1 MEKRRRTYKII
12 LTLCIWVF
20 ISNVS
25 YSQIG
30 GRNSYEFLRLPV
42 SGRLTGLGGALI
54 GVQDGDVNLAMSN
67 PAALN
72 SKMDGAIAL
81 NNNFHFAGIS
91 YGHAAF
97 GKHISKYGITTQI
110 AASYMNYGSFSAADE
125 VGVQNGTFSAYES
138 GFTLGAAKA
147 INERIHLGAN
157 LKLVNSAFESYNS
170 IGIAADL
177 GAIYVTNSDRT
188 VISAVFKNFGSELT
202 TLNGQ
207 RFGTPFDIQ
216 LGLSQRL
223 KYLPLRIGF
232 ILHNLQQ
239 WSIRYD
245 DPNRASE
252 IDLLGGANEPSALN
266 QTIDNFFR
274 HVIINGEFLLGKLEN
289 LKLRIGYNHLRRK
302 ELSIPQLRSRAGFS
316 LGFGMKISKFSIDY
330 GVGYHHITGG
340 TNHLSIMTNLQE
352 FRSKL

>member
-1 MEKRRRTYKII
+1 MEERKLTYKII
-12 LTLCIWVF
+12 LSLCFWTQI
-20 ISNVS
+20 ISVS
-25 YSQIG
+25 FGQIG

-72 SKMDGAIAL
+72 IKMDGAIAL

-97 GKHISKYGITTQI
+97 GKHLSKLGITSQI

-138 GFTLGAAKA
+138 AFTIGAAKA

-157 LKLVNSAFESYNS
+157 LKLVNATYETYNS
-170 IGIAADL
+170 MGIAADL
-177 GAIYVTNSDRT
+177 GAMYITNNGRT
-188 VISAVFKNFGSELT
+188 VVSGVFKNFGKELS
-202 TLNGQ
+202 TLNGK
-207 RFGTPFDIQ
+207 RYGTPFDIQ
-216 LGLSQRL
+216 IGINQRL
-223 KYLPLRIGF
+223 QYLPLRVGF
-232 ILHNLQQ
+232 IFHNLQQ
-239 WSIRYD
+239 WSISYD
-245 DPNRASE
+245 DPNRIVE
-252 IDLLGGANEPSALN
+252 VDILGGSSEPSAFKKG
-266 QTIDNFFR
+266 IDNFFR
-274 HVIINGEFLLGKLEN
+274 HTILSGEFLLGKSEN
-289 LKLRIGYNHLRRK
+289 LKLRFGYNHLRRK

-316 LGFGMKISKFSIDY
+316 LGIGLKISKFSIDY